1 MKTGTSAPD
10 SASPAPGTGRP
21 RFLVL
26 GLLAITDGQDTV
38 VLQPSRPASLLAAL
52 LLHPGAVVGSE
63 LLQRVVWGNRP
74 PAGGRS
80 ALHTCVLRLRRLFAK
95 YGVAD
100 HAIEAVPGGYRLH
113 ADAGTLDLLHFREL
127 LARSYAADDPESA
140 LRLARAALALWG
152 EPLLTNVHSD
162 EIHRDLVPR
171 LAEERLLA
179 VERVFDGELRLG
191 RHRELIPEAREAVR
205 AHPGHEG
212 LSALL
217 VEALYRSGRR
227 AEALAEYRR
236 IHAHLTEELGVEPG
250 PVLRALQL
258 AVLRGELPEGRSGSL
273 AQGAPAASLPS
284 GARPLPLPLPV
295 GSGGFGGSG
304 EADGYGGF
312 GGSGGLGGFDGLGRP
327 GRASGSGGLG
337 EPALSDGSGE
347 PSSALGRGSPD
358 APGAP
363 GALVLSSLVDAGLLQ
378 EDPSGRYRVHD
389 LLRLF
394 VQAAG
399 ASLPGAPAVLHD
411 PVDLPDSAAGR
422 TSP

>member
-10 SASPAPGTGRP
+10 SALLAPGAHQP

-26 GLLAITDGQDTV
+26 GLLAITDGHDTV

-95 YGVAD
+95 YGIAD
-100 HAIEAVPGGYRLH
+100 HAIEAVPGGYRLY

-127 LARSYAADDPESA
+127 LARSYTADDPESA

-217 VEALYRSGRR
+217 VEALYRAGRR

-250 PVLRALQL
+250 PILRDLQL
-258 AVLRGELPEGRSGSL
+258 AVLRGELPDGQHGSI
-273 AQGAPAASLPS
+273 ATGAPAAALAS
-284 GARPLPLPLPV
+284 GGRPLPLPV
-295 GSGGFGGSG
+295 GSGGSD
-304 EADGYGGF
+304 EPP
-312 GGSGGLGGFDGLGRP
+312 P
-327 GRASGSGGLG
+327 G
-337 EPALSDGSGE
+337 
-347 PSSALGRGSPD
+347 LGRGSPS
-358 APGAP
+358 APGD
-363 GALVLSSLVDAGLLQ
+363 LVLSSLVDAGLLQ

-399 ASLPGAPAVLHD
+399 ASLPDAPAVPHD
-411 PVDLPDSAAGR
+411 PTDLPPPAAGR
-422 TSP
+422 PSP

>member
-1 MKTGTSAPD
+1 M
-10 SASPAPGTGRP
+10 
-21 RFLVL
+21 L
-26 GLLAITDGQDTV
+26 GLLAITDGHETV

-63 LLQRVVWGNRP
+63 LLQRVVWGDRP

-80 ALHTCVLRLRRLFAK
+80 ALHTCVLRLRRLFGK
-95 YGVAD
+95 YGIAD

-113 ADAGTLDLLHFREL
+113 ADTGTLDLLRFREL

-140 LRLARAALALWG
+140 LRLARAALGLWD
-152 EPLLTNVHSD
+152 EPLLANVQSD

-217 VEALYRSGRR
+217 VEALYRCGRR

-250 PVLRALQL
+250 PLLRDLQL
-258 AVLRGELPEGRSGSL
+258 AVLRGESPDGQTGTT
-273 AQGAPAASLPS
+273 APGAPAAAPLSGGLPP
-284 GARPLPLPLPV
+284 ALPV
-295 GSGGFGGSG
+295 GSGGT
-304 EADGYGGF
+304 
-312 GGSGGLGGFDGLGRP
+312 
-327 GRASGSGGLG
+327 G
-337 EPALSDGSGE
+337 EPPPG
-347 PSSALGRGSPD
+347 LGRGS
-358 APGAP
+358 AGAP

-378 EDPSGRYRVHD
+378 EDSSGRYRVHD

-399 ASLPGAPAVLHD
+399 ASLPCTPAVPHEPADLSD
-411 PVDLPDSAAGR
+411 PAAGR
-422 TSP
+422 PSP

>member
-10 SASPAPGTGRP
+10 SAFPAPGTHQP

-26 GLLAITDGQDTV
+26 GLLAITDGRETV

-100 HAIEAVPGGYRLH
+100 HAIEAVPGGYRLR
-113 ADAGTLDLLHFREL
+113 ADAGTLDLLRFREL
-127 LARSYAADDPESA
+127 LARSYATDDPESA
-140 LRLARAALALWG
+140 LRLARAALALWSA
-152 EPLLTNVHSD
+152 PLLTNVHSD

-217 VEALYRSGRR
+217 VEAFYRSGRR

-250 PVLRALQL
+250 PVLRELQL
-258 AVLRGELPEGRSGSL
+258 VVLRGELPDGHSG
-273 AQGAPAASLPS
+273 AIAPGAPAGALPP
-284 GARPLPLPLPV
+284 GGRPLPPPV
-295 GSGGFGGSG
+295 QSAG
-304 EADGYGGF
+304 
-312 GGSGGLGGFDGLGRP
+312 P
-327 GRASGSGGLG
+327 GQPPPG
-337 EPALSDGSGE
+337 
-347 PSSALGRGSPD
+347 LGRGSPS
-358 APGAP
+358 AP

-399 ASLPGAPAVLHD
+399 ASLPCADAVPHD
-411 PVDLPDSAAGR
+411 PTDLPPPAAGR
-422 TSP
+422 PSP

>member
-1 MKTGTSAPD
+1 MKTGTPAPD
-10 SASPAPGTGRP
+10 SAFPAPGTRRP

-26 GLLAITDGQDTV
+26 GLLAITDGHETV

-95 YGVAD
+95 YGIAD

-113 ADAGTLDLLHFREL
+113 ADAGTVDLLQFREL
-127 LARSYAADDPESA
+127 LARSYTADDPEAA

-250 PVLRALQL
+250 PVLRGLQL
-258 AVLRGELPEGRSGSL
+258 AVLRGELPEGRNGPSDP
-273 AQGAPAASLPS
+273 GAPAAALVS
-284 GARPLPLPLPV
+284 GGRPLPLPV
-295 GSGGFGGSG
+295 GSGG
-304 EADGYGGF
+304 
-312 GGSGGLGGFDGLGRP
+312 
-327 GRASGSGGLG
+327 
-337 EPALSDGSGE
+337 SGE
-347 PSSALGRGSPD
+347 PPPGLGRGSPS
-358 APGAP
+358 AP
-363 GALVLSSLVDAGLLQ
+363 GALVLSTLVDAGLLQ
-378 EDPSGRYRVHD
+378 EDPSGRYRVHE

-399 ASLPGAPAVLHD
+399 ASLPGAPAVPHD
-411 PVDLPDSAAGR
+411 PTDLSPPATGR
-422 TSP
+422 PSP